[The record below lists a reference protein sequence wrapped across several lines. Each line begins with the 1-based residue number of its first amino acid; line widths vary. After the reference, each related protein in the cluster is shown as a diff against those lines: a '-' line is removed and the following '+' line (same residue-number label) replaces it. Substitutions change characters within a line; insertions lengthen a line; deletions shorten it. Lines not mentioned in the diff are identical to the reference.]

1 MAFDATY
8 LSAVLSEMRE
18 KAADARVG
26 AIAVDPEVF
35 PYGTRFYILTKDGEY
50 IYGVATA
57 EDCGDK
63 RFIYDTRL
71 DLFFNTK
78 RECVQ
83 FGARMCD
90 VYILG

>member
-1 MAFDATY
+1 MTATGT
-8 LSAVLSEMRE
+8 
-18 KAADARVG
+18 KARVG
-26 AIAVDPEVF
+26 AIAVDPKLI
-35 PYGTRFYILTKDGEY
+35 PYGTRMFIVSNDGVY
-50 IYGVATA
+50 VYGIATA

-63 RFIYDTRL
+63 RFIHDTRL

-78 RECVQ
+78 YECVQ